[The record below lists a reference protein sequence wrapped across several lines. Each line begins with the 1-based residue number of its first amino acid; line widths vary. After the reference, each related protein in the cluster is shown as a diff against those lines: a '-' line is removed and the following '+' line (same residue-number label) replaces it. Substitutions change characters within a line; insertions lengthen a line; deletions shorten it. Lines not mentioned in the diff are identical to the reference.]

1 LDISTLNGPV
11 GNVAIADVFARRS
24 AAHNLNMVSSA
35 SVPMATAIPRSQRR
49 LIRFHPSPVITPHR
63 SSVHS
68 PRWPTRATMT
78 GTSSL
83 PVPVPLN
90 PVNSGLA
97 ASRPA
102 PVRPHA
108 EGDRVTLL
116 AQASRL
122 QDRARISAQSGD
134 ISSAAQFILQALDHE
149 RRAGGLGPQV
159 LQLIKPR

>member
-1 LDISTLNGPV
+1 MFPSGALLPQQLPAGDELIKARSHLNLVITPTGPPALAKPFPL
-11 GNVAIADVFARRS
+11 GLPF
-24 AAHNLNMVSSA
+24 
-35 SVPMATAIPRSQRR
+35 
-49 LIRFHPSPVITPHR
+49 RFHPYPAITSIVLLFTAPLA
-63 SSVHS
+63 S
-68 PRWPTRATMT
+68 RATMT

-83 PVPVPLN
+83 PVPLN
-90 PVNSGLA
+90 PGLA
-97 ASRPA
+97 ASRSA

-108 EGDRVTLL
+108 EGDRETLL